1 MSEAWSSVRQDTALL
16 QRLQQRKQHAHD
28 EAAFFG
34 GSRPRT
40 SAVSL
45 QHSHHQQKL
54 RVSRLLHTSKGRS
67 TAAAKQQRSATAG
80 SLWAPLI
87 RQDTQQVVSANAR
100 GELSASLRAAAGES
114 TLPSLQWVDFFASEA
129 DSSAALSNS
138 WDGYDCPL
146 LKSMQQLGSC
156 KAHSAHCGCVK
167 PGTAARFKVCSCLYM
182 HDHDN
187 ISSQTA
193 GCAMHASEPE
203 VA

>member
-1 MSEAWSSVRQDTALL
+1 MSEAWSSARQDTALL
-16 QRLQQRKQHAHD
+16 QRLQQRKQHAHE

-45 QHSHHQQKL
+45 QHSHHQQKV

-87 RQDTQQVVSANAR
+87 RPDTQQVVSANAR
-100 GELSASLRAAAGES
+100 GAELSASLRAAAGQS

-129 DSSAALSNS
+129 ADSSAALSNS
-138 WDGYDCPL
+138 CDGYDRPL

-167 PGTAARFKVCSCLYM
+167 PGTAARFKVCLCVYM
-182 HDHDN
+182 LLIH
-187 ISSQTA
+187 IY
-193 GCAMHASEPE
+193 
-203 VA
+203 